1 MQLYIRDNY
10 SSVTP
15 PIKELKDFSRVD
27 LLPGETTEVFF
38 TTTPD
43 KLAFYNQ
50 EMKRVVEP
58 GEFTVMIGASS
69 ADKDLLKQCFRVK

>member
-10 SSVTP
+10 SSVTRL
-15 PIKELKDFSRVD
+15 IKELEDFSRVD
-27 LLPGETTEVFF
+27 LLPGETKEISF
-38 TTTPD
+38 TITPD

-50 EMKRVVEP
+50 ETKRVVEP

-69 ADKDLLKQCFRVK
+69 ADKDLLKQYFRVK